1 MTKPASVSVV
11 VPVGGAA
18 PAWPRC
24 AAALER
30 LDPPPD
36 EIVVVFDG
44 VGDGLSEGA
53 RHFLDGH
60 RWDEARKAV
69 PTGTTLLELDR
80 QGGPARAR
88 NRGVERASSDVLFFL
103 DSDVEAPT
111 NLVGRVREIFAS
123 DDALTAI
130 IGSYDDAPGDP
141 HFVAQYRNL
150 LHHYVHQT
158 SHEQASTFWSG
169 CGAVRREAFDE
180 AGGFDEDAYADPSIE
195 DIELGARLLNAGHQV
210 RLVKDL
216 QVKHLKRWT
225 FWGMVH
231 TDLFKRAIPWT
242 EQMLATGGL
251 VNDLNVKTKDRIS
264 VVLAFLLPAALLSAI
279 WWLPALWI
287 GLAAGVGILGLN
299 AGLFGFFLR
308 RRGVLFALGA
318 VPLYWVYLV
327 ICGVG
332 FGVGWARHL
341 LLHRRR

>member
-1 MTKPASVSVV
+1 MKKPVTVSVV

-18 PAWPRC
+18 PSWPRC
-24 AAALER
+24 AAALEK
-30 LDPPPD
+30 LAPPPE
-36 EIVVVFDG
+36 EIVVV
-44 VGDGLSEGA
+44 
-53 RHFLDGH
+53 LDGSSQ
-60 RWDEARKAV
+60 DVA
-69 PTGTTLLELDR
+69 PTGATLLELDR

-88 NRGVERASSDVLFFL
+88 NRGVEKSSGEVLFFL
-103 DSDVEAPT
+103 DSDVEAPAD
-111 NLVGRVREIFAS
+111 LVGRVREIFAQS
-123 DDALTAI
+123 DAPAAV

-180 AGGFDEDAYADPSIE
+180 ADGFDETTYSDPSIE
-195 DIELGARLLNAGHQV
+195 DIELGARLLERGHKI

-242 EQMLATGGL
+242 AQMLAAGGL
-251 VNDLNVKTKDRIS
+251 VNDLNVKLKDRVS
-264 VVLAFLLPAALLSAI
+264 VALGFLLLAALPAAV
-279 WWLPALWI
+279 WWLPALWV
-287 GLAAGVGILGLN
+287 GLAAGFGVLGLN

-308 RRGVLFALGA
+308 CRGVFFALGS
-318 VPLYWVYLV
+318 VPLYWIYLL

-332 FGVGWARHL
+332 FGMGWTRNFL
-341 LLHRRR
+341 SGSEQRRRLRGDESGRR